1 MDTDSVIDVS
11 LSGKPPIDI
20 DHTGELD
27 LWINEGKR
35 QNPFIEFISSG
46 PKSGIQTCSG
56 FNIIKSNGFYL
67 NHTNPQIFDFDALKD
82 QVVAHTWH
90 IPMNNLV
97 LPRGETFMWCH
108 YFRIEVKIN
117 PGKETRMP
125 YNKRF
130 IEFPWSHIPKVIET
144 LPLGHLKIPFMET
157 THDITLLSRLWH
169 MGELQDLLL
178 YLPLVLC
185 I

>member
-1 MDTDSVIDVS
+1 M
-11 LSGKPPIDI
+11 K
-20 DHTGELD
+20 
-27 LWINEGKR
+27 
-35 QNPFIEFISSG
+35 Q
-46 PKSGIQTCSG
+46 
-56 FNIIKSNGFYL
+56 
-67 NHTNPQIFDFDALKD
+67 
-82 QVVAHTWH
+82 QVVAHARH

-97 LPRGETFMWCH
+97 LPRGETFMRCH

-185 I
+185 TRYIECTQLITE